1 MGIDVLVAS
10 SRWFGLGFFFFLLL
24 LNLPPLV
31 VYDVICDVVN
41 DVM

>member
-1 MGIDVLVAS
+1 MGINVLVAS
-10 SRWFGLGFFFFLLL
+10 IRWFGLVFFFSLLL

-31 VYDVICDVVN
+31 AHDVICDVVN